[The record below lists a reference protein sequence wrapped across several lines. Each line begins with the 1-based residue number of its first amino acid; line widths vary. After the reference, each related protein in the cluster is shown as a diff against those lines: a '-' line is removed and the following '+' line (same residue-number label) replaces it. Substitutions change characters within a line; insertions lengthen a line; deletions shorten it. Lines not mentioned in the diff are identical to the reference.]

1 MSETITKARRND
13 WFEGDVTVNH
23 DLTVGGSLRAKRIK
37 QPLLGL
43 YSSGESL
50 ASQWPEPVVG
60 MWAIVGRTSP
70 FIIWRCDEDGVWTN
84 TGIVSSGF
92 DGVEVLDL
100 DASHVL
106 YSNNNV
112 SYEGKTNLKEVL
124 DMLISITPKFQ
135 SANWLEDEEGWI
147 SGRPETRKP
156 TRYTSMVNA
165 INENRLIKL
174 FGNTATSASV
184 EQYGDTGEMTLT
196 FMVTDSSGVTKTLVY
211 IVHYTTGAEYCTV
224 QKIELPL
231 PSYDAS
237 WIKSSG
243 SGTQEDYHALNDA
256 IALGLPIR
264 IRSHNGVGPMPGYYT
279 AIGAT
284 VDNGGRIYLTFIVG
298 IEMVTYTVQWDTDH
312 AVSQREV
319 KTIAFSE

>member
-43 YSSGESL
+43 YASGESL

-184 EQYGDTGEMTLT
+184 EQYDDTGEMTLT
-196 FMVTDSSGVTKTLVY
+196 FIVTDSSGVTKTLVY

-264 IRSHNGVGPMPGYYT
+264 IKSHNGVGPMPGYYT

-284 VDNGGRIYLTFIVG
+284 VDNGGRIYLSFIEG
-298 IEMVTYTVQWDTDH
+298 IEMVTYTVRWDTDH
-312 AVSQREV
+312 AVSQQEV
-319 KTIAFSE
+319 KTIVFSE